1 MSKFDDLYNQII
13 KECGE
18 TDNKEIIT
26 DSDDQVNEDTTE
38 TTETTEI
45 ELTNEDA
52 SEAGSEE
59 GKQAQLDYEALKD
72 EVYKFAKKVYEGYGW
87 LAADEAVMAFKSSID
102 NPEGEAFIEDKDDY
116 VFSLIE
122 KVFDEEGIDL
132 VEADEIDENGE
143 RIVSESVE
151 DADSYLS
158 LSMSLDGADLADIE
172 DNNEKIEY
180 AKELVIKAFDA
191 LLAKGVRS
199 ESEQAIMDI
208 NGNSIGRLEVSINA
222 NEF

>member
-1 MSKFDDLYNQII
+1 MYN
-13 KECGE
+13 
-18 TDNKEIIT
+18 
-26 DSDDQVNEDTTE
+26 
-38 TTETTEI
+38 
-45 ELTNEDA
+45 L
-52 SEAGSEE
+52 
-59 GKQAQLDYEALKD
+59 
-72 EVYKFAKKVYEGYGW
+72 AKKYYEHHKDLKIPSRYKTINGY
-87 LAADEAVMAFKSSID
+87 EC
-102 NPEGEAFIEDKDDY
+102 N
-116 VFSLIE
+116 
-122 KVFDEEGIDL
+122 EEGIDL

-191 LLAKGVRS
+191 LLATGVKS

>member
-26 DSDDQVNEDTTE
+26 DSNDQVNED

-59 GKQAQLDYEALKD
+59 GEQAQLDYEALKD

-102 NPEGEAFIEDKDDY
+102 NPEIEAFIEDKDDY
-116 VFSLIE
+116 VFSLIK

-158 LSMSLDGADLADIE
+158 LSMSLDGADLANIE
-172 DNNEKIEY
+172 CPYERLEHINDLIGIAFNRIMSSS
-180 AKELVIKAFDA
+180 KAEN
-191 LLAKGVRS
+191 KNIS
-199 ESEQAIMDI
+199 EAILDI
-208 NGNSIGRLEVSINA
+208 NGNKIGEITIS
-222 NEF
+222 F